1 MWKLRLERDQIMKLA
16 KLVAVSAACGLI
28 LGFIDNMTDRN
39 LAALI
44 GVSLI
49 LGGLVLAVK
58 AAK

>member
-1 MWKLRLERDQIMKLA
+1 VKLA